1 MLLSFCGETKVT
13 KRTEKHARD
22 SAYFFIVPKK
32 IFTNYLEK
40 ENCFCIFVVKLRILL
55 PFHYNKFE
63 SNLAKGRRSSAW
75 MAIAIS
81 PMQLTRFPIELTAFL
96 F

>member
-1 MLLSFCGETKVT
+1 MVLWFCGVT
-13 KRTEKHARD
+13 KIAKKAENHVRD
-22 SAYFFIVPKK
+22 SAYFFIVPQK

-63 SNLAKGRRSSAW
+63 SNLAKGKR
-75 MAIAIS
+75 
-81 PMQLTRFPIELTAFL
+81 
-96 F
+96 

>member
-22 SAYFFIVPKK
+22 SAYFFIVPQKN
-32 IFTNYLEK
+32 FTNYLEK
-40 ENCFCIFVVKLRILL
+40 ENSFCIFVVTFRIPF

-63 SNLAKGRRSSAW
+63 SNLAKGKRW
-75 MAIAIS
+75 C
-81 PMQLTRFPIELTAFL
+81 AFRQMIKCL
-96 F
+96 

>member
-22 SAYFFIVPKK
+22 SAYFFIVPQK

-63 SNLAKGRRSSAW
+63 SNLAKGKRW
-75 MAIAIS
+75 C
-81 PMQLTRFPIELTAFL
+81 AFRQIIKCL
-96 F
+96 

>member
-55 PFHYNKFE
+55 PFHYNKFSPFAADSSSRLSRLLFPFE
-63 SNLAKGRRSSAW
+63 SAACPSAIQT
-75 MAIAIS
+75 MG
-81 PMQLTRFPIELTAFL
+81 F
-96 F
+96 

>member
-40 ENCFCIFVVKLRILL
+40 ENCFCIFVVKFRILL

-63 SNLAKGRRSSAW
+63 SNLAKGKRS
-75 MAIAIS
+75 
-81 PMQLTRFPIELTAFL
+81 FAFRQMIIKCL
-96 F
+96 